1 MKAVYM
7 TSNLTLAQKLQAK
20 SAEQAKILEEA
31 QSSALKQLKE
41 SLSESLNENLTT
53 MKTATGSLCEQAEG
67 LSESLTDH
75 LSNMNTATAE
85 ALKSYRE
92 TTHQAL
98 LAEQKQMRD
107 ILNDHRIA
115 MATAT
120 QEHNNSI
127 MTIIRTQARPYIV
140 SAMIVVVIMLFT
152 GILFGLFIAKIF

>member
-31 QSSALKQLKE
+31 QSSALKQLNE

-67 LSESLTDH
+67 LSDKLTDH
-75 LSNMNTATAE
+75 LSNMNTVTAE

-92 TTHQAL
+92 TTRQAL
-98 LAEQKQMRD
+98 MAEQKQMTAM
-107 ILNDHRIA
+107 LNDHMIA

-127 MTIIRTQARPYIV
+127 MTIIKTQARPYLI
-140 SAMIVVVIMLFT
+140 SALIAVAIILIL
-152 GILFGLFIAKIF
+152 GILFGLAIAKI

>member
-1 MKAVYM
+1 M

-41 SLSESLNENLTT
+41 SLSESLNANLTT
-53 MKTATGSLCEQAEG
+53 MTNATDSLCEKAESMSDK
-67 LSESLTDH
+67 LNDH
-75 LSNMNTATAE
+75 LSNMNMATAE
-85 ALKSYRE
+85 ALKSNRYS
-92 TTHQAL
+92 THQAL

-127 MTIIRTQARPYIV
+127 MTIVKTQARPYII

-152 GILFGLFIAKIF
+152 GIVFGLFIAKIF